1 MTVKELL
8 EILNEEVEQNKY
20 VLDYDIYFEEGD
32 GYEAFVYSVDIENS
46 YGQVVLS

>member
-8 EILNEEVEQNKY
+8 ELLNEEIEQNKY
-20 VLDYDIYFEEGD
+20 VLDYDIYFEQDD
-32 GYEAFVYSVDIENS
+32 GYDSFVYNAQVSNN